1 MRLRCAVLASNRRD
15 VTRQRWGAVD
25 GWRGCGMARSLTI
38 RAGVQN
44 CLSVTGSPL
53 FVVIVLGRGCKTRCA
68 YLTTVSVVRRNY
80 QTKIVAMS
88 GFRLLAN
95 ASWQIRRC

>member
-1 MRLRCAVLASNRRD
+1 RLRPAVLASNRRD

-68 YLTTVSVVRRNY
+68 HLTTMSIFTKHN
-80 QTKIVAMS
+80 QKKIVGVS